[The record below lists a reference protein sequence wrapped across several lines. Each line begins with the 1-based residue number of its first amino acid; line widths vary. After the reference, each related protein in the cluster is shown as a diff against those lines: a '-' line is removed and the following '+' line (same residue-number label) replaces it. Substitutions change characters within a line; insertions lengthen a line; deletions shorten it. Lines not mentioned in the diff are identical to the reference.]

1 MRPVDFKYLPS
12 VTGSADAVKYVQTL
26 PGVSTGAEGSSAVY
40 VRGGNLGGSHLLG
53 LSSVYSP
60 DIVSNVLFQV
70 GGYTSDEGNYTSSHI
85 CVTSLD
91 GNMKD
96 SRISVS
102 ASNFLLGAS
111 ASVPIVKDRLSL
123 IASARLSP
131 IGPELKAVKGLSN
144 SMDSIGNI
152 NATVYDLYGKIKW
165 LISDRHNASLSVFNS
180 LDSYGY
186 RYGVT
191 SDDKM
196 RWNNL
201 IVNAISDLLC
211 GCVSA
216 VQPGYRFLA
225 A

>member
-1 MRPVDFKYLPS
+1 
-12 VTGSADAVKYVQTL
+12 
-26 PGVSTGAEGSSAVY
+26 
-40 VRGGNLGGSHLLG
+40 
-53 LSSVYSP
+53 
-60 DIVSNVLFQV
+60 
-70 GGYTSDEGNYTSSHI
+70 
-85 CVTSLD
+85 
-91 GNMKD
+91 MKD
-96 SRISVS
+96 SRVSVS